1 MLSLV
6 VLSTMVICLID
17 IHFKFQVAKDHEGK
31 LNQFFG
37 QFYTYSSLAQLAL
50 QLFIVRTLLT
60 KGGVITAIT
69 VLPLLLVICSVCA
82 LMFAGED
89 GVYAGK
95 FICQVIFFTIE
106 YAGLQMLFLAVK
118 KQSRGQMKSV
128 IDGLAALRRSLRRA
142 C

>member
-1 MLSLV
+1 MLGNRQALLMLSLV

-17 IHFKFQVAKDHEGK
+17 IHFKFQVAKDHEGN

-69 VLPLLLVICSVCA
+69 VLPVLLVICSVCA
-82 LMFAGED
+82 LMFARED
-89 GVYAGK
+89 GVYAGR
-95 FICQVIFFTIE
+95 FICQVIFSRLSRGCRCCFSR
-106 YAGLQMLFLAVK
+106 VK
-118 KQSRGQMKSV
+118 KQSRP
-128 IDGLAALRRSLRRA
+128 R
-142 C
+142 